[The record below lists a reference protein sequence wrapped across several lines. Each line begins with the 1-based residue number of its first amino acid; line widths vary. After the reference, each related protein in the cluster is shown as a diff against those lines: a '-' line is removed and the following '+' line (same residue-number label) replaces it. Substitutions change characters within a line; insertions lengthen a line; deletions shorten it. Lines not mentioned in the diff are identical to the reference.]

1 MHLQC
6 GLLTKRCMLAVVHMN
21 TFHLLLAADTQ
32 PSPGVLLPVDGTSQQ
47 LILQAIDDFVLQ
59 LPLGADRTS
68 AEIEAAVSAEL
79 LNLHMA
85 KQQLKQRLL
94 KW

>member
-1 MHLQC
+1 MRAFSGGHRISKIVNAC
-6 GLLTKRCMLAVVHMN
+6 CCALLPAA
-21 TFHLLLAADTQ
+21 AADSQ
-32 PSPGVLLPVDGTSQQ
+32 PSPGMLLPVDSSSQQ

-68 AEIEAAVSAEL
+68 ADIEAAVSAEL
-79 LNLHMA
+79 LNLHLA
-85 KQQLKQRLL
+85 NQQLKQRLL